1 MLLATLFIITQRG
14 NKPYVHQLI
23 NEFINVVYPYN
34 RILLSN
40 KKELSTDRRCNLDDP
55 WKHYAKL
62 KKLDTKCC
70 IMYDFIDMKCPRTGK
85 FIEKNRLVL

>member
-14 NKPYVHQLI
+14 NKPKVHQLT

-34 RILLSN
+34 GILLSN
-40 KKELSTDRRCNLDDP
+40 KKELSTDKCCNLDEP
-55 WKHYAKL
+55 WKHCAKL

-70 IMYDFIDMKCPRTGK
+70 IVYDFIDMKCPRAGK
-85 FIEKNRLVL
+85 FIDEE